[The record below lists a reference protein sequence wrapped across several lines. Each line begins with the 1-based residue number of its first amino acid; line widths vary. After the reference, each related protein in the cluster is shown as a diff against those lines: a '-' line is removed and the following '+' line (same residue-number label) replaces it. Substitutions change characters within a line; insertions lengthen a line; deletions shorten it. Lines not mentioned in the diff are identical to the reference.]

1 MRRKACLCAS
11 AALAAA
17 MALASLA
24 APAAAAMTK
33 DQIKAEVE
41 KTYGVVVLRMTED
54 EVAGKPALLVTVM
67 NKGGNDNRAFQV
79 NTLVIDPESG
89 HLVSIYRPL
98 PDGYQFS
105 QILESEPNK
114 QPSLPRP
121 GSLRWPLLLAGE
133 GIGIGS

>member
-1 MRRKACLCAS
+1 MRRKACLFAS

-17 MALASLA
+17 TALASLA

-33 DQIKAEVE
+33 DEIKAEVE
-41 KTYGVVVLRMTED
+41 KTYGVVVLRMKED

-79 NTLVIDPESG
+79 NTLVVDPESG

-98 PDGYQFS
+98 PNGYQFS

-114 QPSLPRP
+114 QPSDLPSTPSAHPWR
-121 GSLRWPLLLAGE
+121 
-133 GIGIGS
+133 